1 MAQDEDKVAGSGA
14 PSTGSQKAAGE
25 EPQPQVEGAPANPH
39 AQTPAPKASA
49 QDVAEGEAARPAKA
63 VEKPHGKTAAKARH
77 KPKAPKPRIAGAAA
91 PARRATASGAD
102 QPVDPDKKQ
111 AARGAQ
117 FIGLV
122 FGAYVAFLFF
132 SGQIE
137 QFSAA
142 FQNLEM
148 SWVVGALVCI
158 GMYFVLG
165 TLAYVTAVYLDHDSP
180 VGIRDLMAVEASG
193 NFFGNLTP
201 MQMGALPSQIY
212 QLTKAGLSL
221 GAASATQFTRF
232 IMFQLGVVLFA
243 AVMLW
248 AKLGFFV
255 ETYGDIVFLNL
266 LVFAGHALELLG
278 LFVVCLCPNFVRRA
292 GGGLLRWASRRGWVK
307 NHAKWDEMLNVQVGQ
322 FSRAF
327 RRSAANIPDMVVT
340 LVITL
345 LQLSFLYMVPWFVL
359 HAFGVEADFLTCLAA
374 GSMVQLVSSA
384 VPLPGGTG
392 GAEGGFAL
400 FFGGMF
406 GPYATAGFLVWRV
419 VTFFVPTFMAVPL
432 LGLKS
437 ARRESIY
444 HRVHRLSPKGGR
456 RGGVARGAV
465 ALKGGVAAV
474 ARRAG
479 TAKGAA
485 GKDAAASKAAPAKT
499 MPAKVGVATG
509 AAQSA
514 PGKAK
519 APQPTRAKTAATQ
532 ASQPA
537 SANAKGTK
545 KGP

>member
-1 MAQDEDKVAGSGA
+1 MTQLDDKKTGALSLGDARGEVRSSAAGTPIPVAAGANGLAADDSQGSASASAHTSTNAVTSAQSVASASARDSSAEAGSQA
-14 PSTGSQKAAGE
+14 P
-25 EPQPQVEGAPANPH
+25 
-39 AQTPAPKASA
+39 
-49 QDVAEGEAARPAKA
+49 
-63 VEKPHGKTAAKARH
+63 H
-77 KPKAPKPRIAGAAA
+77 KPRAPKPRIAGTSRVGAHPGFRKHVSREEEKAA
-91 PARRATASGAD
+91 
-102 QPVDPDKKQ
+102 DPDKKQ

-137 QFSAA
+137 EFVAA

-148 SWVVGALVCI
+148 GWLVGALVCI

-212 QLTKAGLSL
+212 QLTKAGLSV

-248 AKLGFFV
+248 AKLGFFIDS
-255 ETYGDIVFLNL
+255 YGDIVFLNL
-266 LVFAGHALELLG
+266 IVFAGHTLELVG
-278 LFVVCLCPNFVRRA
+278 LFVVCLCPGFVRRV
-292 GGGLLRWASRRGWVK
+292 GGSILRWANGHGWVK

-322 FSRAF
+322 FSSAF
-327 RRSAANIPDMVVT
+327 RRSAANVPDMVIT
-340 LVITL
+340 LVITI
-345 LQLSFLYMVPWFVL
+345 LQLAFLYTIPWFVL
-359 HAFGVEADFLTCLAA
+359 HAFGVEADFVTCLAA

-400 FFGGMF
+400 FFGEMF
-406 GPYATAGFLVWRV
+406 GVYATAGFLVWRV

-432 LGLKS
+432 IGLKS
-437 ARRESIY
+437 SHRDSIY
-444 HRVHRLSPKGGR
+444 HRLHRVVGH
-456 RGGVARGAV
+456 GVRSGRGAR
-465 ALKGGVAAV
+465 AGIAYKPKQVAATS
-474 ARRAG
+474 RSTG
-479 TAKGAA
+479 TTKSGVKFVVKSPR
-485 GKDAAASKAAPAKT
+485 GDGASKP
-499 MPAKVGVATG
+499 
-509 AAQSA
+509 
-514 PGKAK
+514 
-519 APQPTRAKTAATQ
+519 R
-532 ASQPA
+532 
-537 SANAKGTK
+537 
-545 KGP
+545 

>member
-1 MAQDEDKVAGSGA
+1 MTQLDDKKTGVPSLGDARGEVRSSAAGTPIPVAAGANGLAADDSQGSASASARASTTAVTSAQSVASASAHSSSTASVSARGSSAEAGSQA
-14 PSTGSQKAAGE
+14 L
-25 EPQPQVEGAPANPH
+25 
-39 AQTPAPKASA
+39 
-49 QDVAEGEAARPAKA
+49 
-63 VEKPHGKTAAKARH
+63 H
-77 KPKAPKPRIAGAAA
+77 KPRAPKPRIAGSSRVGARPGFRKHVSREEEKAA
-91 PARRATASGAD
+91 
-102 QPVDPDKKQ
+102 DPDKKQ

-137 QFSAA
+137 EFVAA

-148 SWVVGALVCI
+148 GWLVGALVCI

-212 QLTKAGLSL
+212 QLTKAGLSV

-248 AKLGFFV
+248 AKLGFFIDS
-255 ETYGDIVFLNL
+255 YGDIVFLNL
-266 LVFAGHALELLG
+266 IVFAGHTLELVG
-278 LFVVCLCPNFVRRA
+278 LFVVCLCPGFVRRA
-292 GGGLLRWASRRGWVK
+292 GGSILRWANGHGWVK

-322 FSRAF
+322 FSSAF
-327 RRSAANIPDMVVT
+327 RRSAANVPDMVIT
-340 LVITL
+340 LVITI
-345 LQLSFLYMVPWFVL
+345 LQLAFLYTIPWFVL
-359 HAFGVEADFLTCLAA
+359 HAFGVEADFVTCLAA

-400 FFGGMF
+400 FFGEMF
-406 GPYATAGFLVWRV
+406 GVYATAGFLVWRV

-432 LGLKS
+432 IGLKS
-437 ARRESIY
+437 SHRDSIY
-444 HRVHRLSPKGGR
+444 HRLHRVVGHGVRSGR
-456 RGGVARGAV
+456 GARGGIAY
-465 ALKGGVAAV
+465 KPKQVAATS
-474 ARRAG
+474 RSTG
-479 TAKGAA
+479 TIKSGVKFVVKSPR
-485 GKDAAASKAAPAKT
+485 GDGASKP
-499 MPAKVGVATG
+499 
-509 AAQSA
+509 
-514 PGKAK
+514 
-519 APQPTRAKTAATQ
+519 R
-532 ASQPA
+532 
-537 SANAKGTK
+537 
-545 KGP
+545 

>member
-1 MAQDEDKVAGSGA
+1 MTQLDDKKTGVPSLGDARGEVRSSAAGTPIPVAAGANGLAADDSQGSASASARASTTAVTSAQSVASASAHSSSTASVSARGSSAEAGSQA
-14 PSTGSQKAAGE
+14 L
-25 EPQPQVEGAPANPH
+25 
-39 AQTPAPKASA
+39 
-49 QDVAEGEAARPAKA
+49 
-63 VEKPHGKTAAKARH
+63 H
-77 KPKAPKPRIAGAAA
+77 KPRAPKPRIAGSSRVGARPGFRKHVSREEEKAA
-91 PARRATASGAD
+91 
-102 QPVDPDKKQ
+102 DPDKKQ

-137 QFSAA
+137 EFVAA

-148 SWVVGALVCI
+148 GWLVGALVCI

-212 QLTKAGLSL
+212 QLTKAGLSV

-248 AKLGFFV
+248 AKLGFFIDS
-255 ETYGDIVFLNL
+255 YGDIVFLNL
-266 LVFAGHALELLG
+266 IVFAGHTLELVG
-278 LFVVCLCPNFVRRA
+278 LFVVCLCPGFVRRV
-292 GGGLLRWASRRGWVK
+292 GGSILRWANGHGWVK

-322 FSRAF
+322 FSSAF
-327 RRSAANIPDMVVT
+327 RRSAANVPDMVIT
-340 LVITL
+340 LVITI
-345 LQLSFLYMVPWFVL
+345 LQLAFLYTIPWFVL
-359 HAFGVEADFLTCLAA
+359 HAFGVEADFVTCLAA

-400 FFGGMF
+400 FFGEMF
-406 GPYATAGFLVWRV
+406 GVYATAGFLVWRV

-432 LGLKS
+432 IGLKS
-437 ARRESIY
+437 SHRDSIY
-444 HRVHRLSPKGGR
+444 HRLHRVVGHGVRSGR
-456 RGGVARGAV
+456 GARGGIAY
-465 ALKGGVAAV
+465 KPKQVAATS
-474 ARRAG
+474 RSTG
-479 TAKGAA
+479 TIKSGVKFVVKSPR
-485 GKDAAASKAAPAKT
+485 GDGASKP
-499 MPAKVGVATG
+499 
-509 AAQSA
+509 
-514 PGKAK
+514 
-519 APQPTRAKTAATQ
+519 R
-532 ASQPA
+532 
-537 SANAKGTK
+537 
-545 KGP
+545 

>member
-1 MAQDEDKVAGSGA
+1 MTQLDDKKTGVPSLGDARGEVRSSAAGTPIPVAAGANGLAADDSQGSASASARASTTAVISAQSVASASAHSSSTASVSARGSSAEAGSQA
-14 PSTGSQKAAGE
+14 P
-25 EPQPQVEGAPANPH
+25 
-39 AQTPAPKASA
+39 
-49 QDVAEGEAARPAKA
+49 
-63 VEKPHGKTAAKARH
+63 H
-77 KPKAPKPRIAGAAA
+77 KPRAPKPRIAGSSRVGARPGFRKHVSREEEKAA
-91 PARRATASGAD
+91 
-102 QPVDPDKKQ
+102 DPDKKQ

-137 QFSAA
+137 EFVAA

-148 SWVVGALVCI
+148 GWLVGALVCI

-212 QLTKAGLSL
+212 QLTKAGLSV

-248 AKLGFFV
+248 AKLGFFIDS
-255 ETYGDIVFLNL
+255 YGDIVFLNL
-266 LVFAGHALELLG
+266 IVFAGHTLELVG
-278 LFVVCLCPNFVRRA
+278 LFVVCLCPGFVRRV
-292 GGGLLRWASRRGWVK
+292 GGSILRWANGHGWVK

-322 FSRAF
+322 FSSAF
-327 RRSAANIPDMVVT
+327 RRSAANVPDMVIT
-340 LVITL
+340 LVITI
-345 LQLSFLYMVPWFVL
+345 LQLAFLYTIPWFVL
-359 HAFGVEADFLTCLAA
+359 HAFGVEADFVTCLAA

-400 FFGGMF
+400 FFGEMF
-406 GPYATAGFLVWRV
+406 GVYATAGFLVWRV

-432 LGLKS
+432 IGLKS
-437 ARRESIY
+437 SHRDSIY
-444 HRVHRLSPKGGR
+444 HRLHRVVGHGVRSGR
-456 RGGVARGAV
+456 GARGGIAY
-465 ALKGGVAAV
+465 KPKQVAATS
-474 ARRAG
+474 RSTG
-479 TAKGAA
+479 TIKSGVKFVVKSPR
-485 GKDAAASKAAPAKT
+485 GDGASKP
-499 MPAKVGVATG
+499 
-509 AAQSA
+509 
-514 PGKAK
+514 
-519 APQPTRAKTAATQ
+519 R
-532 ASQPA
+532 
-537 SANAKGTK
+537 
-545 KGP
+545 

>member
-1 MAQDEDKVAGSGA
+1 MTQLDDKKTGVPSLGDARGEVRSSAAGTPIPVAAGANGLAADDSQGSESASARASTTAVTSAQSVASASAHSSSTASVSARGSSAEAGSQA
-14 PSTGSQKAAGE
+14 L
-25 EPQPQVEGAPANPH
+25 
-39 AQTPAPKASA
+39 
-49 QDVAEGEAARPAKA
+49 
-63 VEKPHGKTAAKARH
+63 H
-77 KPKAPKPRIAGAAA
+77 KPRAPKPRIAGSSRVGARPGFRKHVSREEEKAA
-91 PARRATASGAD
+91 
-102 QPVDPDKKQ
+102 DPDKKQ

-137 QFSAA
+137 EFVAA

-148 SWVVGALVCI
+148 GWLVGALVCI

-212 QLTKAGLSL
+212 QLTKAGLSV

-248 AKLGFFV
+248 AKLGFFIDS
-255 ETYGDIVFLNL
+255 YGDIVFLNL
-266 LVFAGHALELLG
+266 IVFAGHTLELVG
-278 LFVVCLCPNFVRRA
+278 LFVVCLCPGFVRRA
-292 GGGLLRWASRRGWVK
+292 GGSILRWANGHGWVK

-322 FSRAF
+322 FSSAF
-327 RRSAANIPDMVVT
+327 RRSAANVPDMVIT
-340 LVITL
+340 LVITI
-345 LQLSFLYMVPWFVL
+345 LQLAFLYTIPWFVL
-359 HAFGVEADFLTCLAA
+359 HAFGVEADFVTCLAA

-400 FFGGMF
+400 FFGEMF
-406 GPYATAGFLVWRV
+406 GVYATAGFLVWRV

-432 LGLKS
+432 IGLKS
-437 ARRESIY
+437 SHRDSIY
-444 HRVHRLSPKGGR
+444 HRLHRVVGHGVRSGR
-456 RGGVARGAV
+456 GARGGIAY
-465 ALKGGVAAV
+465 KPKQVAATS
-474 ARRAG
+474 RSTG
-479 TAKGAA
+479 TIKSGVKFVVKSPR
-485 GKDAAASKAAPAKT
+485 GDGASKP
-499 MPAKVGVATG
+499 
-509 AAQSA
+509 
-514 PGKAK
+514 
-519 APQPTRAKTAATQ
+519 R
-532 ASQPA
+532 
-537 SANAKGTK
+537 
-545 KGP
+545 

>member
-1 MAQDEDKVAGSGA
+1 MTQLDDKKTGVPSLGDARGEVRSSAAGTPIPVAAGANGLAADDSQGSASASARASTTAVTSAQSVASASAHSSSTASVSARGSSAEAGSQA
-14 PSTGSQKAAGE
+14 L
-25 EPQPQVEGAPANPH
+25 
-39 AQTPAPKASA
+39 
-49 QDVAEGEAARPAKA
+49 
-63 VEKPHGKTAAKARH
+63 H
-77 KPKAPKPRIAGAAA
+77 KPRAPKPRIAGSSRVGARPGFRKHVSREEEKAA
-91 PARRATASGAD
+91 
-102 QPVDPDKKQ
+102 DPDKKQ

-137 QFSAA
+137 EFVAA

-148 SWVVGALVCI
+148 GWLVGALVCI

-212 QLTKAGLSL
+212 QLTKAGLSV

-248 AKLGFFV
+248 AKLGFFIDS
-255 ETYGDIVFLNL
+255 YGDIVFLNL
-266 LVFAGHALELLG
+266 IVFAGHTLELVG
-278 LFVVCLCPNFVRRA
+278 LFVVCLCPGFVRRV
-292 GGGLLRWASRRGWVK
+292 GGSILRWANGHGWVK

-322 FSRAF
+322 FSSAF
-327 RRSAANIPDMVVT
+327 RRSAANVPDMVIT
-340 LVITL
+340 LVITI
-345 LQLSFLYMVPWFVL
+345 LQLAFLYTIPWFVL
-359 HAFGVEADFLTCLAA
+359 HAFGVEADFVTCLAA

-400 FFGGMF
+400 FFGEMF
-406 GPYATAGFLVWRV
+406 GVYATAGFLVCRV

-432 LGLKS
+432 IGLKS
-437 ARRESIY
+437 SHRDSIY
-444 HRVHRLSPKGGR
+444 HRLHRVVGHGVRSGR
-456 RGGVARGAV
+456 GARGGIAY
-465 ALKGGVAAV
+465 KPKQVAATS
-474 ARRAG
+474 RSTG
-479 TAKGAA
+479 TTKSGVKFVVKSPR
-485 GKDAAASKAAPAKT
+485 GDGASKP
-499 MPAKVGVATG
+499 
-509 AAQSA
+509 
-514 PGKAK
+514 
-519 APQPTRAKTAATQ
+519 R
-532 ASQPA
+532 
-537 SANAKGTK
+537 
-545 KGP
+545 

>member
-1 MAQDEDKVAGSGA
+1 MPTPADDKTHQRPTS
-14 PSTGSQKAAGE
+14 AGE
-25 EPQPQVEGAPANPH
+25 AAARPDASSEVEGASASGG
-39 AQTPAPKASA
+39 TPAAASA
-49 QDVAEGEAARPAKA
+49 APAAASETPARPSATSA
-63 VEKPHGKTAAKARH
+63 PAPRPH
-77 KPKAPKPRIAGAAA
+77 KPRAPKPHIAGAATVS
-91 PARRATASGAD
+91 PRAAAKAASD
-102 QPVDPDKKQ
+102 QPADPDKKQ

-137 QFSAA
+137 EFVAA

-148 SWVVGALVCI
+148 GWLIGALVCI

-165 TLAYVTAVYLDHDSP
+165 TMAYVTAVYLDHDSP

-212 QLTKAGLSL
+212 QLTKAGLSV

-248 AKLGFFV
+248 AKLGFFIDS
-255 ETYGDIVFLNL
+255 YGDIVFLNL
-266 LVFAGHALELLG
+266 IVFAGHTLELVG
-278 LFVVCLCPNFVRRA
+278 LFVVCLCPGFVRRA
-292 GGGLLRWASRRGWVK
+292 GGSILRWASRRGWVK

-322 FSRAF
+322 FSSAF
-327 RRSAANIPDMVVT
+327 RRSAANVPDMLVT

-345 LQLSFLYMVPWFVL
+345 LQLSFLYTIPWFVL
-359 HAFGVEADFLTCLAA
+359 HAFGIEADFVTCLAA
-374 GSMVQLVSSA
+374 GSMVQLVASA

-406 GPYATAGFLVWRV
+406 GAYATAGFLVWRV

-432 LGLKS
+432 IGLRS
-437 ARRESIY
+437 SRRDSIY
-444 HRVHRLSPKGGR
+444 HRVHRLVGRGR
-456 RGGVARGAV
+456 RGGARPVRGGIAYKPKAGARGETGAR
-465 ALKGGVAAV
+465 AKGGVAAV
-474 ARRAG
+474 ARVRSASEAG
-479 TAKGAA
+479 PKPAAKP
-485 GKDAAASKAAPAKT
+485 AAAAK
-499 MPAKVGVATG
+499 
-509 AAQSA
+509 SA
-514 PGKAK
+514 PK
-519 APQPTRAKTAATQ
+519 PAA
-532 ASQPA
+532 AARPVKKFVV
-537 SANAKGTK
+537 KGSRPGEK
-545 KGP
+545 

>member
-1 MAQDEDKVAGSGA
+1 MTQLDDKKTGVPSLGDARGEVRSSAAGTPIPVAAGANGLAADDSQGSASASARASTTAVTSAQSVASASAHSSSTASVSARGSSAEAGSQA
-14 PSTGSQKAAGE
+14 L
-25 EPQPQVEGAPANPH
+25 
-39 AQTPAPKASA
+39 
-49 QDVAEGEAARPAKA
+49 
-63 VEKPHGKTAAKARH
+63 H
-77 KPKAPKPRIAGAAA
+77 KPRAPKPRIAGSSRVGARPGFRKHVSREEEKAA
-91 PARRATASGAD
+91 
-102 QPVDPDKKQ
+102 DPDKKQ

-137 QFSAA
+137 EFVAA

-148 SWVVGALVCI
+148 GWLVGALVCI

-212 QLTKAGLSL
+212 QLTKAGLSV

-248 AKLGFFV
+248 AKLGFFIDS
-255 ETYGDIVFLNL
+255 YGDIVFLNL
-266 LVFAGHALELLG
+266 IVFAGHTLELVG
-278 LFVVCLCPNFVRRA
+278 LFVVCLCPGFVRRA
-292 GGGLLRWASRRGWVK
+292 GGSILRWANGHGWVK

-322 FSRAF
+322 FSSAF
-327 RRSAANIPDMVVT
+327 RRSAANVPDMVIT
-340 LVITL
+340 LVITI
-345 LQLSFLYMVPWFVL
+345 LQLAFLYTIPWFVL
-359 HAFGVEADFLTCLAA
+359 HAFGVEADFVTCLAA

-400 FFGGMF
+400 FFGEMF
-406 GPYATAGFLVWRV
+406 GVYATAGFLVWRV

-432 LGLKS
+432 IGLKS
-437 ARRESIY
+437 SHRDSIY
-444 HRVHRLSPKGGR
+444 HRLHRVVGHGVRSGR
-456 RGGVARGAV
+456 GARGGIAY
-465 ALKGGVAAV
+465 KPKQVAATS
-474 ARRAG
+474 RSTG
-479 TAKGAA
+479 TTKSGVKFVVKSPR
-485 GKDAAASKAAPAKT
+485 GDGASKP
-499 MPAKVGVATG
+499 
-509 AAQSA
+509 
-514 PGKAK
+514 
-519 APQPTRAKTAATQ
+519 R
-532 ASQPA
+532 
-537 SANAKGTK
+537 
-545 KGP
+545 

>member
-1 MAQDEDKVAGSGA
+1 MTQLDDKKTGVPSLGDARGEVRSSAAGTPIPVAAGANGLAADDSQGSASASARASTTAVTSAQSVASASAHSSSTASVSARGSSAED
-14 PSTGSQKAAGE
+14 GSQAL
-25 EPQPQVEGAPANPH
+25 
-39 AQTPAPKASA
+39 
-49 QDVAEGEAARPAKA
+49 
-63 VEKPHGKTAAKARH
+63 H
-77 KPKAPKPRIAGAAA
+77 KPRAPKPRIAGSSRVGARPGFRKHVSREEEKAA
-91 PARRATASGAD
+91 
-102 QPVDPDKKQ
+102 DPDKKQ

-137 QFSAA
+137 EFVAA

-148 SWVVGALVCI
+148 GWLVGALVCI

-212 QLTKAGLSL
+212 QLTKAGLSV

-248 AKLGFFV
+248 AKLGFFIDS
-255 ETYGDIVFLNL
+255 YGDIVFLNL
-266 LVFAGHALELLG
+266 IVFAGHTLELVG
-278 LFVVCLCPNFVRRA
+278 LFVVCLCPGFVRRA
-292 GGGLLRWASRRGWVK
+292 GGSILRWANGHGWVK

-322 FSRAF
+322 FSSAF
-327 RRSAANIPDMVVT
+327 RRSAANVPDMVIT
-340 LVITL
+340 LVITI
-345 LQLSFLYMVPWFVL
+345 LQLAFLYTIPWFVL
-359 HAFGVEADFLTCLAA
+359 HAFGVEADFVTCLAA

-400 FFGGMF
+400 FFGEMF
-406 GPYATAGFLVWRV
+406 GVYATAGFLVWRV

-432 LGLKS
+432 IGLKS
-437 ARRESIY
+437 SHRDSIY
-444 HRVHRLSPKGGR
+444 HRLHRVVGHGVRSGR
-456 RGGVARGAV
+456 GARGGIAY
-465 ALKGGVAAV
+465 KPKQVAATS
-474 ARRAG
+474 RSTG
-479 TAKGAA
+479 TIKSGVKFVVKSPR
-485 GKDAAASKAAPAKT
+485 GDGASKP
-499 MPAKVGVATG
+499 
-509 AAQSA
+509 
-514 PGKAK
+514 
-519 APQPTRAKTAATQ
+519 R
-532 ASQPA
+532 
-537 SANAKGTK
+537 
-545 KGP
+545 

>member
-1 MAQDEDKVAGSGA
+1 MTQLDDKKTGVPSLGDARGEVRSSAAGTPIPVAAGANGLAADDSQGSASASARASTTAVTSAQSVASASAHSSSTASVSARGSSAEAGSQA
-14 PSTGSQKAAGE
+14 L
-25 EPQPQVEGAPANPH
+25 
-39 AQTPAPKASA
+39 
-49 QDVAEGEAARPAKA
+49 
-63 VEKPHGKTAAKARH
+63 H
-77 KPKAPKPRIAGAAA
+77 KPRAPKPRIAGSSRVGARPGFRKHVSREEEKAA
-91 PARRATASGAD
+91 
-102 QPVDPDKKQ
+102 DPDKKQ

-137 QFSAA
+137 EFVAA

-148 SWVVGALVCI
+148 GWLVGALVCI

-212 QLTKAGLSL
+212 QLTKAGLSV

-248 AKLGFFV
+248 AKLGFFIDS
-255 ETYGDIVFLNL
+255 YGDIVFLNL
-266 LVFAGHALELLG
+266 IVFAGHTLELVG
-278 LFVVCLCPNFVRRA
+278 LFVVCLCPGFVRRA
-292 GGGLLRWASRRGWVK
+292 GGSILRWAKGHGWVK

-322 FSRAF
+322 FSSAF
-327 RRSAANIPDMVVT
+327 RRSAANVPDMVIT
-340 LVITL
+340 LVITI
-345 LQLSFLYMVPWFVL
+345 LQLAFLYTIPWFVL
-359 HAFGVEADFLTCLAA
+359 HAFGVEADFVTCLAA

-400 FFGGMF
+400 FFGEMF
-406 GPYATAGFLVWRV
+406 GVYATAGFLVWRV

-432 LGLKS
+432 IGLKS
-437 ARRESIY
+437 SHRDSIY
-444 HRVHRLSPKGGR
+444 HRLHRVVGHGVRSGR
-456 RGGVARGAV
+456 GARGGIAY
-465 ALKGGVAAV
+465 KPKQVAATS
-474 ARRAG
+474 RSTG
-479 TAKGAA
+479 TIKSGVKFVVKSPR
-485 GKDAAASKAAPAKT
+485 GDGASKP
-499 MPAKVGVATG
+499 
-509 AAQSA
+509 
-514 PGKAK
+514 
-519 APQPTRAKTAATQ
+519 R
-532 ASQPA
+532 
-537 SANAKGTK
+537 
-545 KGP
+545 

>member
-1 MAQDEDKVAGSGA
+1 MTQLDDKKTGVPSLGDARGEVRSSAAGTPIPVAAGANGLAADDSQGSASASARASTTAVTSAQSVASASAHSSSTASVSARGSSAEAGSQA
-14 PSTGSQKAAGE
+14 L
-25 EPQPQVEGAPANPH
+25 
-39 AQTPAPKASA
+39 
-49 QDVAEGEAARPAKA
+49 
-63 VEKPHGKTAAKARH
+63 H
-77 KPKAPKPRIAGAAA
+77 KPRAPKPRIAGSSRVGARPGFRKHVSREEEKAA
-91 PARRATASGAD
+91 
-102 QPVDPDKKQ
+102 DPDKKQ

-137 QFSAA
+137 EFVAA

-148 SWVVGALVCI
+148 GWLVGALVCI

-212 QLTKAGLSL
+212 QLTKAGLSV

-248 AKLGFFV
+248 AKLGFFIDS
-255 ETYGDIVFLNL
+255 YGDIVFLNL
-266 LVFAGHALELLG
+266 IVFAGHTLELVG
-278 LFVVCLCPNFVRRA
+278 LFVVCLCPGFVRRA
-292 GGGLLRWASRRGWVK
+292 GGSILRWANGHGWVK

-322 FSRAF
+322 FSSAF
-327 RRSAANIPDMVVT
+327 RRSAANVPDMVIT
-340 LVITL
+340 LVITI
-345 LQLSFLYMVPWFVL
+345 LQLAFLYTIPWFVL
-359 HAFGVEADFLTCLAA
+359 HAFGVEADFVTCLAA

-400 FFGGMF
+400 FLGEMF
-406 GPYATAGFLVWRV
+406 GVYATAGFLVWRV

-432 LGLKS
+432 IGLKS
-437 ARRESIY
+437 SHRDSIY
-444 HRVHRLSPKGGR
+444 HRLHRVVGHGVRSGR
-456 RGGVARGAV
+456 GARGGIAY
-465 ALKGGVAAV
+465 KPKQVAATS
-474 ARRAG
+474 RSTG
-479 TAKGAA
+479 TIKSGVKFVVKSPR
-485 GKDAAASKAAPAKT
+485 GDGASKP
-499 MPAKVGVATG
+499 
-509 AAQSA
+509 
-514 PGKAK
+514 
-519 APQPTRAKTAATQ
+519 R
-532 ASQPA
+532 
-537 SANAKGTK
+537 
-545 KGP
+545 

>member
-1 MAQDEDKVAGSGA
+1 MTQLDDKKTGVPSLGDARGEVRSSAAGTPIPVAAGANGLAADDSQGSASASARASTTAVTSAQSVASASAHSSSTASVSARGSSAEAGSQA
-14 PSTGSQKAAGE
+14 L
-25 EPQPQVEGAPANPH
+25 
-39 AQTPAPKASA
+39 
-49 QDVAEGEAARPAKA
+49 
-63 VEKPHGKTAAKARH
+63 H
-77 KPKAPKPRIAGAAA
+77 KPRAPKPRIAGSSRVGARPGFRKHVSREEEKAA
-91 PARRATASGAD
+91 
-102 QPVDPDKKQ
+102 DPDKKQ

-137 QFSAA
+137 EFVAA

-148 SWVVGALVCI
+148 GWLVGALVCI

-212 QLTKAGLSL
+212 QLTKAGLSV

-248 AKLGFFV
+248 AKLGFFIDS
-255 ETYGDIVFLNL
+255 YGDIVFLNL
-266 LVFAGHALELLG
+266 IVFAGHTLELVG
-278 LFVVCLCPNFVRRA
+278 LFVVCLCPGFVRRV
-292 GGGLLRWASRRGWVK
+292 GGSILRWANGHGWVK

-322 FSRAF
+322 FSSAF
-327 RRSAANIPDMVVT
+327 RRSAANVPDMVIT
-340 LVITL
+340 LVITI
-345 LQLSFLYMVPWFVL
+345 LQLAFLYTIPWFVL
-359 HAFGVEADFLTCLAA
+359 HAFGVEADFVTCLAA

-400 FFGGMF
+400 FFGEMF
-406 GPYATAGFLVWRV
+406 GVYATAGFLVWRV

-432 LGLKS
+432 IGLKS
-437 ARRESIY
+437 SHRDSIY
-444 HRVHRLSPKGGR
+444 HRLHRVVGHGVRSGR
-456 RGGVARGAV
+456 GARGGIAY
-465 ALKGGVAAV
+465 KPKQVAATS
-474 ARRAG
+474 RSTG
-479 TAKGAA
+479 TTKSGVKFVVKSPR
-485 GKDAAASKAAPAKT
+485 GDGASKP
-499 MPAKVGVATG
+499 
-509 AAQSA
+509 
-514 PGKAK
+514 
-519 APQPTRAKTAATQ
+519 R
-532 ASQPA
+532 
-537 SANAKGTK
+537 
-545 KGP
+545 

>member
-1 MAQDEDKVAGSGA
+1 MTQLDDKKTGVPSLGDARGEVRSSAAGTPIPVAAGANGLAADDSQGSASASARASTTAVTSAQSVASASAHSSSTASVSARGSSAEAGSQA
-14 PSTGSQKAAGE
+14 L
-25 EPQPQVEGAPANPH
+25 
-39 AQTPAPKASA
+39 
-49 QDVAEGEAARPAKA
+49 
-63 VEKPHGKTAAKARH
+63 H
-77 KPKAPKPRIAGAAA
+77 KPRAPKPRIAGSSRVGARPGFRKHVSREEEKAA
-91 PARRATASGAD
+91 
-102 QPVDPDKKQ
+102 DPDKKQ

-137 QFSAA
+137 EFVAA

-148 SWVVGALVCI
+148 GWLVGALVCI

-212 QLTKAGLSL
+212 QLTKAGLSV

-248 AKLGFFV
+248 AKLGFFIDS
-255 ETYGDIVFLNL
+255 YGDIVFLNL
-266 LVFAGHALELLG
+266 IVFAGHTLELVG
-278 LFVVCLCPNFVRRA
+278 LFVVCLCPGFVRRA
-292 GGGLLRWASRRGWVK
+292 GGSILRWANGHGWVK

-322 FSRAF
+322 FSSAF
-327 RRSAANIPDMVVT
+327 RRSAANVPDMVIT
-340 LVITL
+340 LVITI
-345 LQLSFLYMVPWFVL
+345 LQLAFLYTIPWFVL
-359 HAFGVEADFLTCLAA
+359 HAFGVEADFVTCLAA

-400 FFGGMF
+400 FFGEMF
-406 GPYATAGFLVWRV
+406 GVYSAAGFLVWRV

-432 LGLKS
+432 IGLKS
-437 ARRESIY
+437 SHRDSIY
-444 HRVHRLSPKGGR
+444 HRLHRVVGHGVRSGR
-456 RGGVARGAV
+456 GARGGIAY
-465 ALKGGVAAV
+465 KPKQVAATS
-474 ARRAG
+474 RSTG
-479 TAKGAA
+479 TIKSGVKFVVKSPR
-485 GKDAAASKAAPAKT
+485 GDGASKP
-499 MPAKVGVATG
+499 
-509 AAQSA
+509 
-514 PGKAK
+514 
-519 APQPTRAKTAATQ
+519 R
-532 ASQPA
+532 
-537 SANAKGTK
+537 
-545 KGP
+545 

>member
-1 MAQDEDKVAGSGA
+1 MTQLDDKKTGVPSLGDARGEVRSSAAGTPIPVAAGANGLAADDSQGSASASARASTTAVTSAQSVASASAHSSSTASVSARGSSAEAGSQA
-14 PSTGSQKAAGE
+14 L
-25 EPQPQVEGAPANPH
+25 
-39 AQTPAPKASA
+39 
-49 QDVAEGEAARPAKA
+49 
-63 VEKPHGKTAAKARH
+63 H
-77 KPKAPKPRIAGAAA
+77 KPRAPKPRIAGSSRVGARPGFRKHVSREEEKAA
-91 PARRATASGAD
+91 
-102 QPVDPDKKQ
+102 DPDKKQ

-137 QFSAA
+137 EFVAA

-148 SWVVGALVCI
+148 GWLVGALVCI

-212 QLTKAGLSL
+212 QLTKAGLSV

-248 AKLGFFV
+248 AKLGFFIDS
-255 ETYGDIVFLNL
+255 YGDIVFLNL
-266 LVFAGHALELLG
+266 IVFAGHTLELVG
-278 LFVVCLCPNFVRRA
+278 LFVVCLCPGFVRRA
-292 GGGLLRWASRRGWVK
+292 GGSILRWANGHGWVK

-322 FSRAF
+322 FSSAF
-327 RRSAANIPDMVVT
+327 RRSAANVPDMVIT
-340 LVITL
+340 LVITI
-345 LQLSFLYMVPWFVL
+345 LQLAFLYTIPWFVL
-359 HAFGVEADFLTCLAA
+359 HAFGVEADFVTCLAA

-400 FFGGMF
+400 FFGEMF
-406 GPYATAGFLVWRV
+406 GVYSTAGFLVWRV

-432 LGLKS
+432 IGLKS
-437 ARRESIY
+437 SHRDSIY
-444 HRVHRLSPKGGR
+444 HRLHRVVGHGVRSGR
-456 RGGVARGAV
+456 GARGGIAY
-465 ALKGGVAAV
+465 KPKQVAATS
-474 ARRAG
+474 RSTG
-479 TAKGAA
+479 TIKSGVKFVVKSPR
-485 GKDAAASKAAPAKT
+485 GDGASKP
-499 MPAKVGVATG
+499 
-509 AAQSA
+509 
-514 PGKAK
+514 
-519 APQPTRAKTAATQ
+519 R
-532 ASQPA
+532 
-537 SANAKGTK
+537 
-545 KGP
+545 

>member
-1 MAQDEDKVAGSGA
+1 MTQLDDKKTGALSLGDARGEVRSSAAGTPIPVAAGANGLAADDLQGSASASAHTSTNAVTSAQSVASASAHGSSTASVSARGSSAEAGSQA
-14 PSTGSQKAAGE
+14 P
-25 EPQPQVEGAPANPH
+25 
-39 AQTPAPKASA
+39 
-49 QDVAEGEAARPAKA
+49 
-63 VEKPHGKTAAKARH
+63 H
-77 KPKAPKPRIAGAAA
+77 KPRAPKPRIAGTSRVGARPGFRKHVSREEEKAA
-91 PARRATASGAD
+91 
-102 QPVDPDKKQ
+102 DPDKKQ

-137 QFSAA
+137 EFVAA

-148 SWVVGALVCI
+148 GWLVGALVCI

-212 QLTKAGLSL
+212 QLTKAGLSV

-248 AKLGFFV
+248 AKLGFFIDS
-255 ETYGDIVFLNL
+255 YGDIVFLNL
-266 LVFAGHALELLG
+266 IVFAGHTLELVG
-278 LFVVCLCPNFVRRA
+278 LFVVCLCPGFVRRV
-292 GGGLLRWASRRGWVK
+292 GGSILRWANGHGWVK

-322 FSRAF
+322 FSSAF
-327 RRSAANIPDMVVT
+327 RRSAANVPDMVIT
-340 LVITL
+340 LVITI
-345 LQLSFLYMVPWFVL
+345 LQLAFLYTIPWFVL
-359 HAFGVEADFLTCLAA
+359 HAFGVEADFVTCLAA

-400 FFGGMF
+400 FFGEMF
-406 GPYATAGFLVWRV
+406 GVYATAGFLVWRV

-432 LGLKS
+432 IGLKS
-437 ARRESIY
+437 SHRDSIY
-444 HRVHRLSPKGGR
+444 HRLHRVVGHGVHSGR
-456 RGGVARGAV
+456 GARGGIAYKPRQ
-465 ALKGGVAAV
+465 VAATS
-474 ARRAG
+474 RSTG
-479 TAKGAA
+479 TTKSGVKFVVKSPR
-485 GKDAAASKAAPAKT
+485 GDGASKP
-499 MPAKVGVATG
+499 
-509 AAQSA
+509 
-514 PGKAK
+514 
-519 APQPTRAKTAATQ
+519 R
-532 ASQPA
+532 
-537 SANAKGTK
+537 
-545 KGP
+545 